1 MKFRSITFVAVAAA
15 AAAIAVPEAAAEM
28 DTAMAEMKS
37 ADGKDFGW
45 VKLEQTPAGVLLTA
59 KLKNMPAGLHAF
71 HIHETGSCEAP
82 FKSAG
87 GHFNPKG
94 LKHGIYAEGGKHA
107 GDMPNIHVPE
117 NGQLMVEVLNPDV
130 TLTKGPQDSLRDN
143 DGAAVVIHAGGDD
156 YKSDPAGAAGDR
168 IACGVIK

>member
-107 GDMPNIHVPE
+107 GDMPNIHVPSTI
-117 NGQLMVEVLNPDV
+117 LPLLYFLCP
-130 TLTKGPQDSLRDN
+130 TLLSSISTIVPCPPILPSE
-143 DGAAVVIHAGGDD
+143 
-156 YKSDPAGAAGDR
+156 
-168 IACGVIK
+168 

>member
-1 MKFRSITFVAVAAA
+1 MKFRSIAIAAIAAATIAMPAVAAD
-15 AAAIAVPEAAAEM
+15 M
-28 DTAMAEMKS
+28 KTATAEMKS
-37 ADGKDFGW
+37 LDGKDLGW

-59 KLKNMPAGLHAF
+59 KLKDMPAGLHAF
-71 HIHETGSCEAP
+71 HIHQTGSCEAP

-94 LKHGIYAEGGKHA
+94 LKHGIYTEGGKHA

-117 NGQLMVEVLNPDV
+117 NGELMVEVLNPDV
-130 TLTKGPQDSLRDN
+130 TLTKGPLDSLMDT

-156 YKSDPAGAAGDR
+156 YKTDPAGAAGDR